1 MIQFRAREIP
11 SVPGAGGADCG
22 FCVELP
28 AMNTFDLTGLTAF
41 VTGSSRGI
49 GRAAALELAR
59 GGAKVLLHGSR
70 VSPALDSAFD
80 AVRAAGAGAARLI
93 GDISSSADVD
103 RLAAEAAA
111 ADIVVLNASVQSYC
125 RVGEMT
131 DGDWAAMFEANV
143 RSSFRFVKA
152 FAPAMAARGFG
163 RIICIGSV
171 NAARPAPRLAV
182 YASSKAAL
190 RSLVVT
196 AAQEYGA
203 RGVTVNT
210 LTPGVIATDRNAS
223 ALSDETFAENLRA
236 SIPARR
242 FGTPEDCAGAIR
254 FLASREA
261 SYINGAD
268 LAVDGGFSL

>member
-1 MIQFRAREIP
+1 
-11 SVPGAGGADCG
+11 
-22 FCVELP
+22 
-28 AMNTFDLTGLTAF
+28 MNAFDLTGLTAF

-70 VSPALDSAFD
+70 KSPALDA
-80 AVRAAGAGAARLI
+80 ALAEVRAVCPSAEALAGDL
-93 GDISSSADVD
+93 SSSADVD

-125 RVGEMT
+125 HIGEMT
-131 DGDWAAMFEANV
+131 DEAWASMFEANV

-163 RIICIGSV
+163 RIICVGSV
-171 NAARPAPRLAV
+171 NQSRPAPRLSV

-203 RGVTVNT
+203 SGVTVNT
-210 LTPGVIATDRNAS
+210 LTPGVIATDRNAK
-223 ALSDETFAENLRA
+223 ALSDAAFAENLRA
-236 SIPARR
+236 AIPARR

-261 SYINGAD
+261 AYVNGAD